1 MKIILAASTT
11 GYQVR
16 SFAAAAERVGATIV
30 HATDRCHVLENP
42 WGDDAVPIQFDDPS
56 ANLAANA
63 AASLEALT
71 ARGPFAGIVAVGD
84 RPALAAA
91 ALAERLGL
99 RFSRP
104 EAARA
109 ANNKLLSPLRFP
121 SAGLPTPPHSLEYP
135 AGFPCWL
142 EAPAQSASQGVIRA
156 NV

>member
-1 MKIILAASTT
+1 MKLNLAASTT

-16 SFAAAAERVGATIV
+16 SCAAAAERVGATIV

-56 ANLAANA
+56 ANL
-63 AASLEALT
+63 EALT

-104 EAARA
+104 KAVRA
-109 ANNKLLSPLRFP
+109 ANNKRLSRCD
-121 SAGLPTPPHSLEYP
+121 SSR
-135 AGFPCWL
+135 
-142 EAPAQSASQGVIRA
+142 RA
-156 NV
+156 C

>member
-1 MKIILAASTT
+1 MKLILAASTT

-16 SFAAAAERVGATIV
+16 SFAEAAARVGATIV

-42 WGDDAVPIQFDDPS
+42 WGDDAVPIQFDDP
-56 ANLAANA
+56 AAN
-63 AASLEALT
+63 LEALT

-91 ALAERLGL
+91 ALAERLGP

-104 EAARA
+104 EALRA